1 MKSITAWLSAVYLP
15 LVALL
20 YLSACDKQTT
30 TPPPNAIPTAAAV
43 KAAFDYEKSIGWIH
57 GNCLAIK
64 HANLLTG
71 TMITVIS
78 LDGQQTTLAAPIVGP
93 GNVEAGCPALLD
105 DRVKQNT
112 QNGRVFYQLSLPPA
126 DPDRLAVGILS
137 NSLPTLDNTQVFKTD
152 LNGDGQTETVASCD
166 TSEGMKFSLWSGAV
180 NNGKLLWSDY
190 YYLGYDLQPTC
201 PP

>member
-30 TPPPNAIPTAAAV
+30 TPPPNAIPTPAAV

-78 LDGQQTTLAAPIVGP
+78 LDGQQNTVSAPIVGP
-93 GNVEAGCPALLD
+93 AMAEAGCPALLE

-126 DPDRLAVGILS
+126 DPERLAVGILT
-137 NSLPTLDNTQVFKTD
+137 NSLPAPSDAKIFKADLD
-152 LNGDGQTETVASCD
+152 GDGHNENVSFCD
-166 TSEGMKFSLWSGAV
+166 TSEGMKFSLWSGAI
-180 NNGKLLWSDY
+180 NSGKLLWSDY
-190 YYLGYDLQPTC
+190 YYLGYDLQPNC
-201 PP
+201 PS